1 MDVPI
6 PSRCCCRDSV
16 PASARNVRPR
26 CPIPDLVASR
36 RRRREE
42 AATATL
48 AARAS
53 AASGRNVRP
62 RLPVP
67 RFPSPFTVPFV
78 LPLPYVPAG
87 QRRCIVP
94 SEYDWPAWDFAA
106 YILVLRMWSKFSLYL
121 GDHFCPLVSPT
132 TARENRYRRM
142 SRIKNKCLMK
152 KGWLRLPPIIVASL
166 NFLVVLIIMLAG
178 QICSLSSLSKFNWT
192 YSCFS
197 KRTYPLCRQ
206 PHWFQ
211 LHRRPHW
218 SISHWWACYV
228 SPKDP

>member
-42 AATATL
+42 AAAATL

-94 SEYDWPAWDFAA
+94 
-106 YILVLRMWSKFSLYL
+106 R
-121 GDHFCPLVSPT
+121 DHFCPLVSPT

-178 QICSLSSLSKFNWT
+178 QICSLSSLSKFN
-192 YSCFS
+192 
-197 KRTYPLCRQ
+197 
-206 PHWFQ
+206 
-211 LHRRPHW
+211 
-218 SISHWWACYV
+218 
-228 SPKDP
+228 